1 MRLLEIIYK
10 LVKIKRRR
18 KDQYW
23 WPIKAQ
29 ESVKEEENSTEEW
42 MGKMKES
49 NILYINLKVRTKT
62 EC

>member
-10 LVKIKRRR
+10 LVRIKRRR

-23 WPIKAQ
+23 WLIKAQ

-42 MGKMKES
+42 MGKMEES